1 MKVHPDEFAMAS
13 EYSSTHDFEHLNPE
27 QIHQVMV
34 RGRELHKWFRAHTR
48 LHVAISLSAIG
59 SIFTVD
65 WLVWIALAR
74 WFVAVV
80 PGTWALIL
88 AAIFTGTVHSWL
100 VYSLSIYSLHEGAA
114 HNLIFPGTS
123 PLSRAASFLST
134 NMCRLSAAEPEYYS
148 ECHMAHHAKFGTE
161 DDSEFLNFIF
171 PRRLW
176 INFLPLGSFFNY
188 SDFFVHRTPAY
199 TRSSAT
205 SGFFAAIYNGLY
217 LFMLYHFFGL
227 LFTVIVVL
235 LMPHIGFYVDRMR
248 QFTEHNLMPLENNS
262 GARSLGVGFWGLLVG
277 GGPWGQPCHLA
288 HHMVAS
294 IPWYQQIILH
304 RYIVGLLTETQRK
317 QFLLKPFVGFPALLW
332 GILRESN
339 RFSRAC
345 AARVLAG
352 D

>member
-1 MKVHPDEFAMAS
+1 MKIHPDEFALAS

-48 LHVAISLSAIG
+48 LHAAISLSAIG

-65 WLVWIALAR
+65 WLVWIPLPRSFRAP
-74 WFVAVV
+74 V
-80 PGTWALIL
+80 PGTWGLIL
-88 AAIFTGTVHSWL
+88 AATFTGTVHSWL
-100 VYSLSIYSLHEGAA
+100 VFSLSIYSLHEGAA

-188 SDFFVHRTPAY
+188 TDFFVHRTPAY

-227 LFTVIVVL
+227 LFTFIVVRKKRYRF
-235 LMPHIGFYVDRMR
+235 PGGRVAEQHIQNRLR
-248 QFTEHNLMPLENNS
+248 AIHPL
-262 GARSLGVGFWGLLVG
+262 
-277 GGPWGQPCHLA
+277 
-288 HHMVAS
+288 
-294 IPWYQQIILH
+294 
-304 RYIVGLLTETQRK
+304 
-317 QFLLKPFVGFPALLW
+317 
-332 GILRESN
+332 N
-339 RFSRAC
+339 R
-345 AARVLAG
+345 
-352 D
+352 